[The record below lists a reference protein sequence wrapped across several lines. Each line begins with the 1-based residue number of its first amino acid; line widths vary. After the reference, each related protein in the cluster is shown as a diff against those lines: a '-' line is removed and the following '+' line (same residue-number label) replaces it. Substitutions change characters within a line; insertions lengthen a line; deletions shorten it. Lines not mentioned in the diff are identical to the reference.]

1 MRIFHALILAATLTL
16 PAAVQAQPQPQAQA
30 QAQAQP
36 GVAPAINPEALAA
49 ARRLMEVSKIQA
61 TMDQMA
67 GQMLGMLG
75 QALGQANPGKQ
86 AEINQAMTE
95 LFLPELRASLP
106 GLLDEMAKLYTLHL
120 SAEELRQI
128 VGFYETPAGRKVIEI
143 MPAIMQQSMLMGQ
156 SWGQQVAQR
165 ALQKHADTLRQR
177 GITNL

>member
-1 MRIFHALILAATLTL
+1 MRILHVLILAAALTL
-16 PAAVQAQPQPQAQA
+16 PAAVQAQQAQT
-30 QAQAQP
+30 QTRAQP

-49 ARRLMEVSKIQA
+49 ARRLLEVSNIQA

-75 QALGQANPGKQ
+75 QALGRANPGKQ
-86 AEINQAMTE
+86 AAINQALTE

-106 GLLDEMAKLYTLHL
+106 SLLDEMAKLYTLHL
-120 SAEELRQI
+120 SAEELLQI

-177 GITNL
+177 GIENL